1 MLLPNTPDDKLY
13 RVQVHDDTNAIEVSC
28 IGMDKVDAEA
38 EGMYCSSDD
47 LPTWL
52 QERLAVLMVTD
63 WKPITVVIKDVG
75 RRIDETTYWVIKP
88 NELQKIRIMGTRADR
103 KVCN

>member
-1 MLLPNTPDDKLY
+1 MGLDINLHQRCIMLLPNTLDDKLY
-13 RVQVHDDTNAIEVSC
+13 RVQVHDDTNTIEVSC

-63 WKPITVVIKDVG
+63 WKPITPVIKGVG

-88 NELQKIRIMGTRADR
+88 NEL
-103 KVCN
+103 